1 MSKKRNNRVFKC
13 AIELDN
19 IAKTK
24 SPAKRKILISK
35 AKNCVID
42 SISEI
47 ALNCLNGNFPV
58 KNCDFKK
65 LKGNKA
71 ILRKLA
77 QKFPSKFPIEQR
89 RKIIIQRGGFLQ
101 IVIPAALSYLG
112 SLTADYLYKKFGN
125 K

>member
-1 MSKKRNNRVFKC
+1 MSKKKNNRVFKC

-19 IAKTK
+19 IAKAK
-24 SPAKRKILISK
+24 SPYRRKILIDK

-47 ALNCLNGNFPV
+47 ALNCLKGNFPV

-65 LKGNKA
+65 LKNNKA

-77 QKFPSKFPIEQR
+77 QKYPKKFPIEER
-89 RKIIIQRGGFLQ
+89 RKILVQRGGFLQ
-101 IVIPAALSYLG
+101 VLIPAALSYLG
-112 SLTADYLYKKFGN
+112 SLTANYLIKKLG
-125 K
+125 

>member
-1 MSKKRNNRVFKC
+1 MSRKRNNRVFKC
-13 AIELDN
+13 SFELDN
-19 IAKTK
+19 IARAKT
-24 SPAKRKILISK
+24 PYRRKILIDK

-47 ALNCLNGNFPV
+47 ALNCLKGNFPV

-65 LKGNKA
+65 LKKNKS

-77 QKFPSKFPIEQR
+77 QKYPSKFPIEDR
-89 RKIIIQRGGFLQ
+89 RKLIIQRGGFLQ
-101 IVIPAALSYLG
+101 VLIPAALSYLG
-112 SLTADYLYKKFGN
+112 TLTADYLYKKFH